1 MKNAIVL
8 VLAAV
13 TVFLAG
19 CSTSKVA
26 YTETQKPNA
35 LFHYRNPNYS
45 YLIEPQALDNGYA
58 REITAANL
66 GASLEEL
73 HVTNREFAVV
83 SIFWDV
89 SVPETEQII
98 NKWTQLLR
106 QHHFDRIVFIRENG
120 VREETTLIHDNHRA
134 NNPPIT
140 AGAEPWTPIRASNV
154 FPMGGS

>member
-1 MKNAIVL
+1 MKKAVLL

-19 CSTSKVA
+19 CSTTKVA

-66 GASLEEL
+66 ELSLAEL
-73 HVTNREFAVV
+73 NVTNRSCAVV
-83 SIFWDV
+83 SIFWNV
-89 SVPETEQII
+89 SVPETEQVVDS
-98 NKWTQLLR
+98 WTRLLK

-120 VREETTLIHDNHRA
+120 VREETTLIHDNYRVK
-134 NNPPIT
+134 NPPIT
-140 AGAEPWTPIRASNV
+140 AGAEPWVPMRASNL